1 MSFLLEASSTETA
14 IDGRLS
20 SSMHI
25 PAVIVDENPCINN
38 DSRQEVE
45 TSSFLQGEEDG
56 LFKWTPVTVLQSV
69 ALFCLA
75 GIAEIV
81 GGWLVWMAIRGNSSG
96 RRPWWY
102 AFIGSLVLILYGFIP
117 TLQPTDNFGRIYAV
131 YGGFFIVGSFL
142 FGWALDGGRPDIGD
156 LVGGAISLVGV
167 CIIMFWPR

>member
-1 MSFLLEASSTETA
+1 MSFEASSTETS

-20 SSMHI
+20 SSTHI
-25 PAVIVDENPCINN
+25 PAVIVDENPCINSDN
-38 DSRQEVE
+38 RQEVE
-45 TSSFLQGEEDG
+45 ASSFLQGEEDG

-96 RRPWWY
+96 KRPWWY

-142 FGWALDGGRPDIGD
+142 FGWALDGDRPDIGD
-156 LVGGAISLVGV
+156 LVGGAIALVGV